1 MAVIKRLTLTGRA
14 DASPPP
20 HHLASAHALPV
31 GQWCASAAPARRLG
45 AAPPPNGPPLGG
57 PAPGVL
63 LPYDLHGAAVP
74 AFFPPGFPP
83 AVYAE
88 TQAHSGTGSRKY
100 QF

>member
-1 MAVIKRLTLTGRA
+1 MAVVKRLTLTGRA
-14 DASPPP
+14 DASPPL

-31 GQWCASAAPARRLG
+31 GQWCASAAPLPP
-45 AAPPPNGPPLGG
+45 PPPNGPPLGG

-63 LPYDLHGAAVP
+63 LPYGLHGAAVP
-74 AFFPPGFPP
+74 AFFPPRFPP